1 MKNCRHCGLPA
12 VGATACHGE
21 VAGEQYVFCCAGC
34 LTVCQAISEAGLDG
48 FYERVRQRESTLQP
62 PPDMPSDIDQYD
74 LEEVQQDMVIRHA
87 DGRREALLLIEGIHC
102 PACIWLIEK
111 GLAELSGITLAEVNL
126 SRQRLRVVW
135 DQQQLKLSSIMQRLA
150 ALGYAAVP
158 YNQET
163 AEGQIFKQNRR
174 LLFRMGFAAFGAMN
188 IMWISIALYAG
199 DASGISVELRQFF
212 HWVSLAI
219 ATPVLLYS
227 GGPFLSAAGR
237 GLRQGQLG
245 MDLPIAIGAVAT
257 FGYSLWQTL
266 NHGTH
271 VYFDTVVSFLFVILI
286 GRYLEAMARRNASSA
301 SLRLMELQPRMATLL
316 HAGTEQRVAVRK
328 LQIADRILI
337 RAGDK
342 VPVDGDVEEGVSHL
356 DESMLSGESNM
367 VRKQQGDPVSAGT
380 LNVDAPLIVVVRYT
394 ANNTKLARM
403 IHLVEAAQA
412 SKAPVQKLADRI
424 VPWFVAMTLGLA
436 ALTFVY
442 WLPYDINT
450 ALLAAFAVLII
461 TCPCAL
467 GLATPMAIAVSSGV
481 GAKAGVL
488 VRNGDALER
497 LSGVDHVVFDKTG
510 TLTHGRMRVVQVD
523 SLSQAIGK
531 QQVLQL
537 AASVERNF
545 PHPLA
550 RAICHEAESQG
561 CACLPTLE
569 HAMIPGM
576 GVEAQWAGR
585 KLYLGNARLMRQ
597 RGVILSVELQ
607 SREQG
612 IEDSMGICVW
622 LAMDAELIGLIHV
635 QDSLRDGAI
644 EVIAALR
651 QAGMGLTMLTGDS
664 ARAAAYV
671 RQQLGE
677 MDVVAEV
684 LPEKKAQ
691 LVRQLRESGKTVL
704 MVGDGV
710 NDAPALALAD
720 VAIAMGSGSDASMET
735 SDVVLM
741 SSDIRH
747 VLYAV
752 NLGRQ
757 TLKTIRQNLMLSLAY
772 NVLLVP
778 VAMAALITPVFA
790 AIAMPL
796 SSLMVI
802 GNAMLIR
809 RRMKGSK

>member
-199 DASGISVELRQFF
+199 DASGISVEHRQFF

-510 TLTHGRMRVVQVD
+510 TLTHGR
-523 SLSQAIGK
+523 
-531 QQVLQL
+531 
-537 AASVERNF
+537 
-545 PHPLA
+545 
-550 RAICHEAESQG
+550 
-561 CACLPTLE
+561 
-569 HAMIPGM
+569 
-576 GVEAQWAGR
+576 
-585 KLYLGNARLMRQ
+585 
-597 RGVILSVELQ
+597 
-607 SREQG
+607 
-612 IEDSMGICVW
+612 
-622 LAMDAELIGLIHV
+622 
-635 QDSLRDGAI
+635 
-644 EVIAALR
+644 
-651 QAGMGLTMLTGDS
+651 
-664 ARAAAYV
+664 
-671 RQQLGE
+671 
-677 MDVVAEV
+677 
-684 LPEKKAQ
+684 
-691 LVRQLRESGKTVL
+691 
-704 MVGDGV
+704 
-710 NDAPALALAD
+710 
-720 VAIAMGSGSDASMET
+720 
-735 SDVVLM
+735 
-741 SSDIRH
+741 
-747 VLYAV
+747 
-752 NLGRQ
+752 
-757 TLKTIRQNLMLSLAY
+757 
-772 NVLLVP
+772 
-778 VAMAALITPVFA
+778 
-790 AIAMPL
+790 
-796 SSLMVI
+796 
-802 GNAMLIR
+802 
-809 RRMKGSK
+809 

>member
-1 MKNCRHCGLPA
+1 
-12 VGATACHGE
+12 
-21 VAGEQYVFCCAGC
+21 
-34 LTVCQAISEAGLDG
+34 
-48 FYERVRQRESTLQP
+48 
-62 PPDMPSDIDQYD
+62 
-74 LEEVQQDMVIRHA
+74 
-87 DGRREALLLIEGIHC
+87 
-102 PACIWLIEK
+102 
-111 GLAELSGITLAEVNL
+111 
-126 SRQRLRVVW
+126 
-135 DQQQLKLSSIMQRLA
+135 
-150 ALGYAAVP
+150 
-158 YNQET
+158 
-163 AEGQIFKQNRR
+163 
-174 LLFRMGFAAFGAMN
+174 
-188 IMWISIALYAG
+188 
-199 DASGISVELRQFF
+199 
-212 HWVSLAI
+212 
-219 ATPVLLYS
+219 
-227 GGPFLSAAGR
+227 
-237 GLRQGQLG
+237 
-245 MDLPIAIGAVAT
+245 
-257 FGYSLWQTL
+257 
-266 NHGTH
+266 
-271 VYFDTVVSFLFVILI
+271 
-286 GRYLEAMARRNASSA
+286 
-301 SLRLMELQPRMATLL
+301 
-316 HAGTEQRVAVRK
+316 
-328 LQIADRILI
+328 
-337 RAGDK
+337 
-342 VPVDGDVEEGVSHL
+342 
-356 DESMLSGESNM
+356 MLSGEPNM

>member
-1 MKNCRHCGLPA
+1 M
-12 VGATACHGE
+12 
-21 VAGEQYVFCCAGC
+21 
-34 LTVCQAISEAGLDG
+34 
-48 FYERVRQRESTLQP
+48 QP

-199 DASGISVELRQFF
+199 DASGISVEHRQFF